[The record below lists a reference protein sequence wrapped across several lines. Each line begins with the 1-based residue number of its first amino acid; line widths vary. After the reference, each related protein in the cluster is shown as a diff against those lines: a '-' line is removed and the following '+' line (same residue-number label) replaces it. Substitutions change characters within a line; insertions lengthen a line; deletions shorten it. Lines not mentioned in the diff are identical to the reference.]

1 MGVSGKGENIWI
13 QDRCDVV
20 ISSEEEERERSKLRM
35 MSKFFVFKGLG
46 AQEKKQVWVWED

>member
-20 ISSEEEERERSKLRM
+20 ISSEGEERERSKLRM
-35 MSKFFVFKGLG
+35 MSKFFVFKELG